1 MGTGKS
7 SRVTQ
12 REFLETARSHPVVY
26 EYPGTFR
33 AASLRVEIRPDLLV
47 RFLDRL
53 SSVLSFEEYERI
65 TRSVWVAH
73 IGKNK
78 TGWPTGPQ
86 VSG

>member
-1 MGTGKS
+1 MGAGKS
-7 SRVTQ
+7 NKVTQ

-33 AASLRVEIRPDLLV
+33 AASLRVEIRPDLLA

-53 SSVLSFEEYERI
+53 SSVLSFEEHDSI

-78 TGWPTGPQ
+78 TIWPTGPQ
-86 VSG
+86 VPG